1 LAYPRSGAR
10 SGAQT
15 GEDRMSRITAAALA
29 RWRRDPIAFI
39 REALIDPETGQP
51 FVLYP
56 EQVAFL
62 LTALTPTEDGR
73 LPFAELLFSAPK
85 KSGKTGLAAI
95 VMLYVII
102 VLAGRFGEG
111 YAVANDL
118 DQAQG
123 RVFAVL
129 PDCRIRADAGERGDD
144 HRPAYY
150 FPGTRQ
156 FHRGHSKRLRR
167 GRRQQLQYRRIR

>member
-1 LAYPRSGAR
+1 
-10 SGAQT
+10 
-15 GEDRMSRITAAALA
+15 M
-29 RWRRDPIAFI
+29 I

-51 FVLYP
+51 FVLYR

-62 LTALTPTEDGR
+62 LAALTPTEDGR

-123 RVFAVL
+123 RVFAAC
-129 PDCRIRADAGERGDD
+129 CRIVETSPMLASEATIT
-144 HRPAYY
+144 A
-150 FPGTRQ
+150 
-156 FHRGHSKRLRR
+156 
-167 GRRQQLQYRRIR
+167 RRITFPVLGSFIEAIPSDYAGAAGSNPNIVVFDELWAYTARRRRAG